1 MSAIIETLRG
11 ILGIDKAATADRS
24 TPPPVEDK
32 KPVASQELMREEA
45 VPTIGGVRSNKTQYD
60 ITGIDPVAMAGL
72 MRRADDGDAVAY
84 LEMAEQLEEKDPHYA
99 SVLGTRKR
107 AVAQMDITVQPAS
120 DDPHDQELAQLIED
134 NFIQRETLQDDL
146 LDILDAVGKGFS
158 VTEIIWKKTPELFE
172 VADLKWRPQ
181 KWFEFD
187 RIDGVT
193 LSLRGQD
200 GLCKPLTPNKYII
213 HLHQAKSGVPIRAGV
228 VRTCAWF
235 WMFKN
240 FAIKDWLVFAD
251 AYGQPIRLGKYQPGS
266 TPADRAVLMQALRKL
281 GSDAGAMIPEGMS
294 IEFVEAA
301 GKAMSTDMYERL
313 ARYCDEQMSKAVLG
327 QTSTTDAMQGGG
339 LAGNQAHNEV
349 RGDISRSDA
358 RTLAA
363 TLNRQLVRPFIDINR
378 GPQKKYPRII
388 IGNADVEDINTLSQI
403 ADRMARAGAKIS
415 QSKMLQRLNLPP
427 AENDADTLMPT
438 PAAPAMMSAQPEL
451 AAALQPRDAID
462 ALANEGAGDWEEMIG
477 PLATA
482 VDAEI
487 SQAKDMDDL
496 KDRLL
501 KLAHKVD
508 TGPAAK
514 KLAEAMMAA
523 RLAGNAGQKLK

>member
-1 MSAIIETLRG
+1 MSSV
-11 ILGIDKAATADRS
+11 IDKLRNIFGMDKPAPTDRS
-24 TPPPVEDK
+24 APPPISEQ
-32 KPVASQELMREEA
+32 KPVSKEVLVREEA

-60 ITGIDPVAMAGL
+60 ITGIDPVAMAAL

-120 DDPHDQELAQLIED
+120 DDPHDQELARLIEE
-134 NFIQRETLQDDL
+134 NFIQRETLQDEL
-146 LDILDAVGKGFS
+146 LDMLDAIGKGFS
-158 VTEIIWKKTPELFE
+158 VSEIIWKNSPSLFE
-172 VADLKWRPQ
+172 VVELKWKPQ

-193 LSLRGQD
+193 LSLRGED
-200 GLCKPLTPNKYII
+200 GLPRPLTPNKYIV
-213 HLHQAKSGVPIRAGV
+213 HMHQAKSGIPIRGGV

-251 AYGQPIRLGKYQPGS
+251 AYGQPIRVGKYQPGS
-266 TPADRAVLMQALRKL
+266 SAEDRAVLMRALRKL
-281 GSDAGAMIPEGMS
+281 GSDAGAMIPESMS

-339 LAGNQAHNEV
+339 IAGNESHNDV
-349 RGDISRSDA
+349 RGDIARSDA
-358 RTLAA
+358 RTLAS
-363 TLNRQLVRPFIDINR
+363 TLNRQLVRNFIDINR

-388 IGNADVEDINTLSQI
+388 IGNAEVEDTDKLSQVVE
-403 ADRMARAGAKIS
+403 RMARAGAKIS

-427 AENDADTLMPT
+427 AEDDGDILT
-438 PAAPAMMSAQPEL
+438 PLPSTPAMMSAQLET
-451 AAALQPRDAID
+451 AAALQPRDSID
-462 ALANEGAGDWEEMIG
+462 ALADEMAGNWEEMIG
-477 PLATA
+477 PLA
-482 VDAEI
+482 DAMDREI
-487 SQAKDMDDL
+487 ELATDMDDL

-501 KLAHKVD
+501 KLAHQHD
-508 TGPAAK
+508 AGPVASKMAQ
-514 KLAEAMMAA
+514 AMMAA